1 MSHETYIYRLKKVLS
16 ISLLALISIYLIFS
30 SLVMAHSNLQ
40 KSEKIE
46 IYDDIGGNFTLHSSN
61 NINVSLKD
69 YQGKVVVLIF
79 GYTACP
85 DTCPITLNVLKQV
98 IENLGKRAAHLQALF
113 ITVDPKRDTPQKMKN
128 YLRSFHPNFIGLTG
142 TKQEILKVAENY
154 GSAFMKNPTSID
166 SEKNYL
172 MIHTGNIYLIDSS
185 GQVRAIHFQDTEV
198 KQIVNDIKVILDST

>member
-79 GYTACP
+79 GYTTCP
-85 DTCPITLNVLKQV
+85 DTCPITLNVLKHLMNHRKKTRHNFHALLLY
-98 IENLGKRAAHLQALF
+98 NLLLPR
-113 ITVDPKRDTPQKMKN
+113 
-128 YLRSFHPNFIGLTG
+128 LRKT
-142 TKQEILKVAENY
+142 TLKY
-154 GSAFMKNPTSID
+154 
-166 SEKNYL
+166 
-172 MIHTGNIYLIDSS
+172 
-185 GQVRAIHFQDTEV
+185 
-198 KQIVNDIKVILDST
+198 